1 MLLSLAAVLSLVA
14 SADAPAATDKQRILD
29 PGYFDI
35 SVCAPQKPELPARVN
50 KQILQGVLQFARPQ
64 VLECLT
70 DVKARGGDKST
81 KVVID
86 SSLTEQ
92 GVKSTITGTNLTPE
106 GTGCIQKALDAWTA
120 QFPGL
125 TAKAAAGK
133 APVAAHLELSHS
145 AGVQPGATLG
155 QNEASDTIAMIRL
168 AQPSWCECY
177 PDAAKAAPH
186 AVLKGQFKLQKPK
199 QGATAS
205 PSEVSFEPVD
215 AATDKIA
222 ACLKSKVAGIKGP
235 APKEE
240 LQIPLN
246 VRLLNANASEALP
259 GATPQLQ
266 FFQFDLETSLA
277 SARLLLRDGERI
289 IAAESFTDVATR
301 YNQHVKGMKIDEVGT
316 ACEAMVKA
324 DEAEVAD
331 TQALTALFK
340 RIHDFTVEAKGKDPA
355 WATAETAAAS
365 RLPAGEKQLD
375 GVQKL
380 LADDKSRCA
389 KVTAVEEKPAA
400 KKGAAK
406 KGKR

>member
-14 SADAPAATDKQRILD
+14 TADAPPAADKQKILD

-35 SVCAPQKPELPARVN
+35 SVCAPQKPEVPAKVN

-70 DVKARGGDKST
+70 DAKSRGAEKST
-81 KVVID
+81 KVVIEG
-86 SSLTEQ
+86 SLTEQ
-92 GVKSTITGTNLTPE
+92 GVKSAISGSNLTPE
-106 GTGCIQKALDAWTA
+106 GTACIQKAIDAWTA
-120 QFPGL
+120 QFPAL
-125 TAKAAAGK
+125 TAKSAATK
-133 APVAAHLELSHS
+133 EPVSAKVELSHA
-145 AGVQPGATLG
+145 AGVQPSASLG
-155 QNEASDTIAMIRL
+155 QNEASDTIALIRL

-177 PDAAKAAPH
+177 PDAAKSAPH

-199 QGATAS
+199 QGAVAS

-215 AATDKIA
+215 PATDKIA
-222 ACLKSKVAGIKGP
+222 ACLKGKIASVKGP

-240 LQIPLN
+240 LQIPLA
-246 VRLLNANASEALP
+246 VRLLNANASGALP

-277 SARLLLRDGERI
+277 SARLLLRDGARI
-289 IAAESFTDVATR
+289 IAAEDFTEVATR
-301 YNQHVKGMKIDEVGT
+301 YNKHTKGMRIDEVGA

-331 TQALTALFK
+331 TQELTALFK
-340 RIHDFTVEAKGKDPA
+340 RIHDFTMEAKAKDPA
-355 WATAETAAAS
+355 WANAETAAAT
-365 RLPAGEKQLD
+365 RLPAGDKQLE

-380 LADDKSRCA
+380 LAEDKSRCA

-400 KKGAAK
+400 KKAAK
-406 KGKR
+406 KGKK